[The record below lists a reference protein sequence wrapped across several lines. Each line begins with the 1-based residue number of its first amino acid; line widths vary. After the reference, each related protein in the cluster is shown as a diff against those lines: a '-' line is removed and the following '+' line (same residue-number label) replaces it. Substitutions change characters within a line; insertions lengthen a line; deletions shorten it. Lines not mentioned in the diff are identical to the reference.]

1 MARAKIEEQRRE
13 EILAAFEACV
23 IRQGLANT
31 SLADVAVEAKLPRS
45 LVRYFVG
52 NRDDMVGLLIARMVA
67 RAQDELTR
75 LGTHGGEAQSVCDVV
90 DFLFDQVF
98 ADQTS
103 NAVVGEL
110 WYLAERDNEIRAQLE
125 ALYARLVRELVK
137 GLRRDARVRA
147 TRKDIEAVAFA
158 LLSLA
163 YGEVSF
169 RELGLVGAPRKRIR
183 KLAHGLAATLT
194 HGMRRQGA

>member
-1 MARAKIEEQRRE
+1 MVRAKIEERRRE

-31 SLADVAVEAKLPRS
+31 SLADVATEANLPRS

-52 NRDDMVGLLIARMVA
+52 NRDDMVELLIARMVA
-67 RAQDELTR
+67 RAQDELTQ
-75 LGTHGGEAQSVCDVV
+75 LGAHGGEAQTVYDVV

-110 WYLAERDNEIRAQLE
+110 WYLAERDDEIRAQLE
-125 ALYARLVRELVK
+125 TLYARLVRELVK
-137 GLRRDARVRA
+137 GLGRDARVRA
-147 TRKDIEAVAFA
+147 TKKDIEAVAFA

-169 RELGLVGAPRKRIR
+169 RELGMSGTPRKRIR

-194 HGMRRQGA
+194 RGMLRKIA